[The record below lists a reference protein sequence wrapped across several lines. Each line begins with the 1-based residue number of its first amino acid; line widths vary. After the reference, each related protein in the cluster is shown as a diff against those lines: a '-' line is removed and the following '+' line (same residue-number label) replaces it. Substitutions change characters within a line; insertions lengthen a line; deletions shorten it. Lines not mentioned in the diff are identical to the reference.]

1 MHEMMR
7 TGRSIGAG
15 PQVAVDGLESR
26 RPCPACGEVLKPLP
40 SDSRPQGRRCRICGL
55 LFQDAADSPDDRETM
70 VRHYRSV
77 DPHAKVAA
85 SKAGFYRHALQHL
98 AAAMPRDRR
107 RLLDVGCGYGY
118 FLEKAKASGWA
129 PAGVE
134 IVPEAVD
141 SAMLRVPGAELHC
154 GDLGYA
160 GLPAASLD
168 AVTLWDVLCHV
179 ESPPAEIEECYR
191 ILAPGGIIGIR
202 VRNLTH
208 QLWLCRWFFR
218 IRRLCPK
225 FAHRPLH
232 VFHRWTFTPDAL
244 ERMLAARGFSD
255 IQIQNSPLTAGSP
268 YRYGRRDALIGIG
281 KSMAGA
287 ASDLLF
293 RLSSSRWI
301 VGPSLLV
308 WTRKP

>member
-1 MHEMMR
+1 
-7 TGRSIGAG
+7 
-15 PQVAVDGLESR
+15 
-26 RPCPACGEVLKPLP
+26 
-40 SDSRPQGRRCRICGL
+40 
-55 LFQDAADSPDDRETM
+55 M

-129 PAGVE
+129 PRGVE

-141 SAMLRVPGAELHC
+141 SARLRVPGVELHC
-154 GDLGYA
+154 GDLGSA
-160 GLPAASLD
+160 GLPDASLD
-168 AVTLWDVLCHV
+168 VVTLWDVLCHV
-179 ESPPAEIEECYR
+179 EHPSAEIAECYR

-244 ERMLAARGFSD
+244 ERMLVARGFSD
-255 IQIQNSPLTAGSP
+255 IRIQNSPLTAGSP

-293 RLSSSRWI
+293 RFSSSRWI

-308 WTRKP
+308 WARKP

>member
-15 PQVAVDGLESR
+15 TQVAVDRVEPR
-26 RPCPACGEVLKPLP
+26 RLCPACGGVLKPLP
-40 SDSRPQGRRCRICGL
+40 SDSGPQGRRCRICGL

-118 FLEKAKASGWA
+118 FLEKANASGWE
-129 PAGVE
+129 PVGVE

-141 SAMLRVPGAELHC
+141 SAGLRVPGAELHC
-154 GDLGYA
+154 GDLGSA
-160 GLPAASLD
+160 RQPAASLD

-191 ILAPGGIIGIR
+191 ILAPGGIVGIR
-202 VRNLTH
+202 VRNLAH

-255 IQIQNSPLTAGSP
+255 IRIQNSPLTAGSP

-287 ASDLLF
+287 ASELLF

-308 WTRKP
+308 WARKP